1 VQQDICRYEQ
11 EGLADAYPPCVGR
24 IQVMGNNWP
33 DPHPRNSRPANTV
46 LEQVYSHP
54 VVARHVR
61 DKFMSMV
68 YDGMRAKSRSSAAP
82 RQSVACPLRSLDVM
96 CWEKREFY

>member
-1 VQQDICRYEQ
+1 
-11 EGLADAYPPCVGR
+11 
-24 IQVMGNNWP
+24 MGNNWP

-54 VVARHVR
+54 VVARQVR

-68 YDGMRAKSRSSAAP
+68 FDGMRAKGR
-82 RQSVACPLRSLDVM
+82 
-96 CWEKREFY
+96 